1 MNRKSSRPKNI
12 VAIFLQ
18 LVKLKYGGLGKI
30 RTRNTHKENQGYSLG
45 GQPIAPTSPKFY
57 FLLFFPLSTDNFRN
71 PAKSYFVHKMDKPRE

>member
-18 LVKLKYGGLGKI
+18 LVKLKSGGGLGKI

-71 PAKSYFVHKMDKPRE
+71 PANSLCVHKMDKP